1 MQVTSKV
8 VVLGA
13 KMFKDQI
20 DGKQFDTTKL
30 FVQETLDASRGT
42 MKGFGVMEYGWG
54 TSDNFR
60 SIQHN
65 PFPFEAELTIEIVT
79 TGKAQKI
86 NVLNCK
92 PIAMVQQPAAK
103 AGA

>member
-30 FVQETLDASRGT
+30 FVQENLDASRGT
-42 MKGFGVMEYGWG
+42 MKGYGVVEYGWG
-54 TSDNFR
+54 TSENFR

-65 PFPFEAELTIEIVT
+65 PFPFEAELTLEMVT
-79 TGKAQKI
+79 TGKAQKF
-86 NVLNCK
+86 NVIAVK
-92 PIAMVQQPAAK
+92 PLAMVQQTTAK